1 MRRLWFISK
10 RNYHKK
16 IIDHYEN
23 PRNVGS
29 FKKDEKNIGTGLV
42 GAPACI
48 HEDTMIA
55 VADGRRSVSVKTLYL
70 ENKIIQVWSYNI
82 EKKIYEIKNAR
93 VIKNKFKKPMKKII
107 LDDNS
112 FLMCTDDHKFLLKN
126 NTYLEVQKI
135 SKNQS
140 LVPFKRRTTKKGY
153 WEIRK
158 SKYRNEYR
166 EIFKFHNPEKIL
178 EDHNIHH
185 VDFSKTN
192 DNINNLQYFTTKEH
206 IKIHPPRKWTI
217 SKEIKNLNITQKN
230 IINAIDKCNCRAE
243 TADLLEITYKELYD
257 LICFYKIDNKCKRK
271 LPEDI
276 RKEISTRMR
285 VNNPYSKFNE
295 EQKRNFAC
303 HPGKSNGRFI
313 KITNDE
319 LLKIGKGLIDLNGKL
334 TVKIWI
340 NNANISKFEIPKGSH
355 CIKKRFNVNTWQDFV
370 ELCNNYNHKIKNIE
384 NLDGEFD
391 CYDLQVEENNNFAV
405 ITKETKNIQ
414 NGIIIKNCGDVMKL
428 QIKVSSH
435 GIITDAK
442 FKTFGCLAGNVIIAT
457 PRGYI
462 KIESLSIGDT
472 IYAWN
477 GKNIVEN
484 EIEEINTKWIHY
496 KELLRLEFE
505 GSHHFKFIC
514 SKDHIWWLS
523 SDKPIEASDLK
534 IGDELI
540 HITIDENKT
549 ILKIQNFVHNGLKL
563 LNKRFITK
571 KSQLGGLERDNDDN
585 VKLYD
590 IRLKEG
596 ANVFFA
602 GRVGTHNCG
611 SAIASSSLATEW
623 IKGKP
628 IEAVNNI
635 TNKKIASYLKLP
647 PSQTTLQHARRGCN

>member
-140 LVPFKRRTTKKGY
+140 LVPFK
-153 WEIRK
+153 
-158 SKYRNEYR
+158 
-166 EIFKFHNPEKIL
+166 
-178 EDHNIHH
+178 
-185 VDFSKTN
+185 
-192 DNINNLQYFTTKEH
+192 
-206 IKIHPPRKWTI
+206 
-217 SKEIKNLNITQKN
+217 
-230 IINAIDKCNCRAE
+230 
-243 TADLLEITYKELYD
+243 
-257 LICFYKIDNKCKRK
+257 
-271 LPEDI
+271 
-276 RKEISTRMR
+276 
-285 VNNPYSKFNE
+285 NPYSKFNE

-462 KIESLSIGDT
+462 KIKSLSIGDT

-540 HITIDENKT
+540 HITIDENKI

-647 PSQTTLQHARRGCN
+647 PVKLHCSMLAEDAIKAAVHNYKNEKLKNN